1 MNLGRTRPRAQLA
14 LGKSREAGA
23 RVGVGVGG
31 GLSPTAATRSKPL
44 GARRK

>member
-14 LGKSREAGA
+14 LGKSREAGS
-23 RVGVGVGG
+23 RVGVGG